1 MELLLLRLIHSS
13 CDDLQKP
20 KVVGVEGKQQEKQGV
35 AMAFYSTWQVIED
48 GDGLGVFHL
57 QLAFDQ

>member
-20 KVVGVEGKQQEKQGV
+20 KVVGVEGKQEEKRGV

-48 GDGLGVFHL
+48 GDGLGVF
-57 QLAFDQ
+57 D